1 MKRIA
6 LLILSCFLFAGSV
19 FADEV
24 QDLIEPPKID
34 LSKEII
40 TYDNAKIRSEIYK
53 GEYSDKTST
62 IRVEYIPMVD
72 EARIYYNTMYVNYDT
87 GVAMEVVRAAIEYFV
102 KSKQYRNFNYLD
114 RYRERYYK
122 GNRGFNMAEY
132 SQHIKLVR

>member
-1 MKRIA
+1 MKKIA

-72 EARIYYNTMYVNYDT
+72 EARIYYNQCM
-87 GVAMEVVRAAIEYFV
+87 
-102 KSKQYRNFNYLD
+102 
-114 RYRERYYK
+114 
-122 GNRGFNMAEY
+122 
-132 SQHIKLVR
+132 